1 MSGDKKVGHLKNCK
15 RKAKDASYAAKLV
28 FPTSHL
34 WGGWKSLAAWPEAA
48 QPLTEPWE

>member
-1 MSGDKKVGHLKNCK
+1 MSGDKKVGHLKNCE

-34 WGGWKSLAAWPEAA
+34 WGGSLAAWPEAA
-48 QPLTEPWE
+48 RPLTEPRE